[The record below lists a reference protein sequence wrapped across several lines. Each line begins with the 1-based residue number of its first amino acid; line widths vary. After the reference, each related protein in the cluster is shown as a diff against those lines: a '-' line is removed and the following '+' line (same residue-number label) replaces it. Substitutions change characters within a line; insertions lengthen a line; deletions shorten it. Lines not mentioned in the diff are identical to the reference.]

1 MRFRRWPRPTA
12 YRETPRK
19 RAAFLRKQHLER
31 EALPLFAD
39 AIAARQH
46 GVDEEMA
53 RRHVWWD
60 EREHDQRDARA
71 RRWREARARLF
82 ALPDLLRAKVRGL
95 WRTCP
100 YPADP
105 ASFADFLHQIAVGRL
120 DPDRPPWVF
129 HQRSQARIT
138 ANPATFNEAFRQIGR
153 KLVGGGPDTSPTD
166 ELLFCGNL
174 GSGILFLTSRA
185 RLLGQ
190 NESFYTSSHH
200 RLRDFDVARSD
211 HWVEIDVRGECS
223 ESDLSLIEQLAQAAN
238 TRPVIVRRIDPLAG
252 QGGQLRAS

>member
-19 RAAFLRKQHLER
+19 RAAFIRKQRLER

-46 GVDEEMA
+46 SVEEEMA

-71 RRWREARARLF
+71 ARWREARARLF
-82 ALPDLLRAKVRGL
+82 ALPHPLRAKVRVL

-129 HQRSQARIT
+129 HQKTQARIT
-138 ANPATFNEAFRQIGR
+138 ANPATFDEAFRQIGR
-153 KLVGGGPDTSPTD
+153 KQVGGGTKTTTAD
-166 ELLFCGNL
+166 ERLFCGNL
-174 GSGILFLTSRA
+174 GSGIVFLTSRV
-185 RLLGQ
+185 RLTDA
-190 NESFYTSSHH
+190 NESFYTSSNH
-200 RLRDFDVARSD
+200 RLRDAHADRAG
-211 HWVEIDVRGECS
+211 HWVEIEVRGECS
-223 ESDLSLIEQLAQAAN
+223 EMDLSLIEQLAQAAD
-238 TRPVIVRRIDPLAG
+238 TRPVVVRHINPLAG
-252 QGGQLRAS
+252 RGAGLRAS